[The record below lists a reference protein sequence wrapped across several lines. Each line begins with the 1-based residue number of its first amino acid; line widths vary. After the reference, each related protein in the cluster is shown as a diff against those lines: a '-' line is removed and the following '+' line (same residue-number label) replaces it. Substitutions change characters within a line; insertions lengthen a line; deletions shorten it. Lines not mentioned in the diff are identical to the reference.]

1 MLSIYVIITAIYL
14 ILAVCDAII
23 GIGFA
28 KHSGQLK
35 LGILTT
41 LIDLFFTLTLLTYA
55 SNRYEEP
62 SYGLSALFFIL
73 SYLIE
78 IINLFVN
85 KNPLL
90 SDETTLAEV
99 CSGGATLIGC
109 ICSIS
114 NLKDRFRGAWFLFI
128 AMVLMAMFGG
138 IGKTEQ
144 TIDFFSILSAILG
157 LIFII
162 SIYIVGDRKRFLQ
175 EFEREYDDF
184 YDYTYESTP
193 LSSTTDAS
201 IQAASGQREDLDENL
216 DELGQKSHKNI
227 WWLVAV
233 GVAVVGIIVFHI
245 VWNTAKPA
253 DDSNFTFFKSS
264 EVADEVGDSFEADYG
279 SISFM
284 EPFYPPVY
292 DGDFKS
298 FVFTILNRL
307 SASGMTASQFGG
319 EIAKSK
325 VTGKQAK
332 YDTPDGVRLQY
343 FFDSSPR
350 NNDARITGIALS
362 RTDCDSEYECGRLD
376 KAVEAQGYVWVK
388 SGMWRTPGGLY
399 ISPGFTTE
407 RVYAYIYFPNAPD
420 KSSAPRQSR
429 IMRDIA
435 EANWISTG
443 RGFSVPSFMKKT
455 KGDDYE
461 WGDLVYSFGP
471 VDICYSANTYR
482 GAYGSFPEEGEYLAN
497 GTQIKNITYSAPKHS
512 IYSGYLSD
520 GRVYYM
526 KVGVE
531 DMLEESHEIGDDIC
545 IGGLYAMPYLTA
557 VYPKSYEKAC
567 EKIIKMVMKWNG

>member
-28 KHSGQLK
+28 KHSGPLK

-233 GVAVVGIIVFHI
+233 GVVVVGVIVAVIIAS
-245 VWNTAKPA
+245 TAKSIDDDNFSFFNNA
-253 DDSNFTFFKSS
+253 IDSAAAADSAIESVDDHDDS
-264 EVADEVGDSFEADYG
+264 SFA
-279 SISFM
+279 

-292 DGDFKS
+292 DGDFNS
-298 FVFTILNRL
+298 SLADANWV
-307 SASGMTASQFGG
+307 S
-319 EIAKSK
+319 
-325 VTGKQAK
+325 TGK
-332 YDTPDGVRLQY
+332 
-343 FFDSSPR
+343 
-350 NNDARITGIALS
+350 
-362 RTDCDSEYECGRLD
+362 
-376 KAVEAQGYVWVK
+376 
-388 SGMWRTPGGLY
+388 
-399 ISPGFTTE
+399 
-407 RVYAYIYFPNAPD
+407 
-420 KSSAPRQSR
+420 
-429 IMRDIA
+429 
-435 EANWISTG
+435 
-443 RGFSVPSFMKKT
+443 GFSVPSVMKKT
-455 KGDDYE
+455 KDDF
-461 WGDLVYSFGP
+461 GVLVYSFGP
-471 VDICYSANTYR
+471 VDICYEVMTYR
-482 GAYGSFPEEGEYLAN
+482 GALGNFPDVSHVLAN
-497 GTQIKNITYSAPKHS
+497 GSTIESITYSAPKHS
-512 IYSGYLSD
+512 IYSGYLTD

-526 KVGVE
+526 KVGAE
-531 DMLEESHEIGDDIC
+531 DMLEESHEIGDDIY